1 LKLSLELSSKFL
13 SKLDDLKRTRLEL
26 MLNKI
31 RTDINDFGSCMLRDE
46 NNVLPLCVVPYY
58 EDKLIEINEMG
69 EFSHKAP
76 VLLDRFYEN
85 FTFDSWDLTTKMVS
99 TAVYPLVRL
108 TQILRTPP
116 TRLCPSSTASVTWTA
131 LRSSRTSP

>member
-1 LKLSLELSSKFL
+1 
-13 SKLDDLKRTRLEL
+13 
-26 MLNKI
+26 MLGQI
-31 RTDINDFGSCMLRDE
+31 RTDINRHGNCMLSDE

-76 VLLDRFYEN
+76 VLLDCFFEN

-99 TAVYPLVRL
+99 CRFFSDFPAF
-108 TQILRTPP
+108 
-116 TRLCPSSTASVTWTA
+116 
-131 LRSSRTSP
+131 